1 MRPTTLDEV
10 VGQEALVG
18 SGAPLRRLL
27 ERGEV
32 PSLLLW
38 GPPGSGKS
46 TVAAVI
52 AAAVR
57 AVPTSLSATSDGV
70 ADVRKVVAA
79 AVERRAHGE
88 QTLVFIDE
96 LHRFS
101 RTQQDALLPHVEAGT
116 IILVG
121 ATTEPPPRAISP
133 ALLSRMRT
141 FRLAAL
147 NSDDL
152 ATLLQRALDDERGF
166 GGTIAVDDDARRQ
179 LIGYAGGD
187 ARRML
192 TLLELAAH
200 MTPTG
205 KTVTPTEVLLAA
217 QDPET
222 GNGLTDLAVKANIVT
237 FIAAGH
243 ETTANSLTWAL
254 YCLSQ
259 DPAAQARV
267 EAEIDAAGPGD
278 FAVERL
284 PFTRAVIEEA
294 TAAHPFRLATSP
306 SRNFLN
312 TTFTETPTSK
322 EKEVRPTVL
331 IHPDDAAANGIADGD
346 LVCLKNA
353 RGEVFIHA
361 RLFDGVRPGVL
372 IAESIWPNAAHVGGN
387 STAWVH
393 MQNFHRAVAVIWLG
407 NAAGT
412 VDASI
417 YQATDEHGTGVKI
430 VTGKTITPPLF
441 ESMTIVGTEPCL
453 ARVRAAEGAIRA
465 SM

>member
-46 TVAAVI
+46 TLATVI

-70 ADVRKVVAA
+70 ADVRKAVAA

-147 NSDDL
+147 TSDDL

-192 TLLELAAH
+192 TLLELAAN
-200 MTPTG
+200 MTSTG
-205 KTVTPTEVLLAA
+205 KRVTPTEVLLAA
-217 QDPET
+217 QDR
-222 GNGLTDLAVKANIVT
+222 
-237 FIAAGH
+237 
-243 ETTANSLTWAL
+243 SLP
-254 YCLSQ
+254 YDQS
-259 DPAAQARV
+259 
-267 EAEIDAAGPGD
+267 EIG
-278 FAVERL
+278 R
-284 PFTRAVIEEA
+284 
-294 TAAHPFRLATSP
+294 
-306 SRNFLN
+306 
-312 TTFTETPTSK
+312 
-322 EKEVRPTVL
+322 
-331 IHPDDAAANGIADGD
+331 
-346 LVCLKNA
+346 
-353 RGEVFIHA
+353 
-361 RLFDGVRPGVL
+361 
-372 IAESIWPNAAHVGGN
+372 AHV
-387 STAWVH
+387 
-393 MQNFHRAVAVIWLG
+393 
-407 NAAGT
+407 
-412 VDASI
+412 
-417 YQATDEHGTGVKI
+417 
-430 VTGKTITPPLF
+430 
-441 ESMTIVGTEPCL
+441 
-453 ARVRAAEGAIRA
+453 
-465 SM
+465 

>member
-1 MRPTTLDEV
+1 MRCDDRVVSHDATLLGALAPAAPLAARMRPTTLDEV

-147 NSDDL
+147 TSDDL

-205 KTVTPTEVLLAA
+205 KRVTPTEVLLAA
-217 QDPET
+217 QDRSLPYDQSGVT
-222 GNGLTDLAVKANIVT
+222 SALIKSIRGNDPDAAIWWLATALEGGEDPRV
-237 FIAAGH
+237 IARRLLVSASEDVGN
-243 ETTANSLTWAL
+243 A
-254 YCLSQ
+254 
-259 DPAAQARV
+259 DPAAL
-267 EAEIDAAGPGD
+267 PL
-278 FAVERL
+278 AV
-284 PFTRAVIEEA
+284 
-294 TAAHPFRLATSP
+294 
-306 SRNFLN
+306 
-312 TTFTETPTSK
+312 
-322 EKEVRPTVL
+322 
-331 IHPDDAAANGIADGD
+331 AAAQVVELAGSPECDYALAQAVTYLASAAKSPRAGEALAAARDAISATGPLPVPGHLRAASKTYDSPHAVGEPFDVAQEYLPKEIGTKRFYAPSGSGAEAALRDRIAS
-346 LVCLKNA
+346 LRAA
-353 RGEVFIHA
+353 R
-361 RLFDGVRPGVL
+361 
-372 IAESIWPNAAHVGGN
+372 
-387 STAWVH
+387 
-393 MQNFHRAVAVIWLG
+393 
-407 NAAGT
+407 
-412 VDASI
+412 
-417 YQATDEHGTGVKI
+417 
-430 VTGKTITPPLF
+430 
-441 ESMTIVGTEPCL
+441 
-453 ARVRAAEGAIRA
+453 RAAESRTGER
-465 SM
+465 